1 MITINSSDFLIYNDN
16 KDIFDIDIYK
26 SGRTITIKNTHLVCP
41 QFYFI
46 KNKGG
51 NSIV

>member
-1 MITINSSDFLIYNDN
+1 MITINLSDFLIHNDN

-41 QFYFI
+41 
-46 KNKGG
+46 
-51 NSIV
+51 